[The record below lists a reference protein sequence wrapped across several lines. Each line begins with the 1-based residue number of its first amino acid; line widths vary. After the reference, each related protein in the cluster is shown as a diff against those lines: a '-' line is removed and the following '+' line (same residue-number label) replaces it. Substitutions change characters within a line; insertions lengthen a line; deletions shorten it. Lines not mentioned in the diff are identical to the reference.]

1 MKPIVFFSY
10 VLTPL
15 VRVLLWTKIKGKE
28 NLPKTDGPVIFC
40 ANHFSNWDPPVVSTS
55 CRLPYRYIAKKSLF
69 TKPVLGSILKWFGC
83 IPVERDSRDVASL
96 RTAISAA
103 KEGQPVMIFPQ
114 GKRIKGTPPQPDEA
128 KKGIALMI
136 AMTNATVVPM
146 GLYTKG
152 YKARIFRR
160 YYVNI
165 GEPITPEMY
174 RPLLDEGDKAT
185 RFDRV
190 TEMIFGRVCELA
202 KPENA
207 VKSDK

>member
-10 VLTPL
+10 LLTPL
-15 VRVLLWTKIKGKE
+15 VRVLMRTKIKGRE
-28 NLPKTDGPVIFC
+28 NLPETDGAVIFV

-55 CRLPYRYIAKKSLF
+55 CQLPYRYISKKSLLE
-69 TKPVLGSILKWFGC
+69 KPVLGSILKWFGC
-83 IPVERDSRDVASL
+83 IPVDRDSRDVASL

-114 GKRIKGTPPQPDEA
+114 GKRIYGKAPEVSEA
-128 KKGIALMI
+128 KKGVALII

-146 GLYTKG
+146 GLYTKD

-165 GEPITPEMY
+165 GKPITPEMY

-185 RFDRV
+185 RFERV
-190 TEMIFGRVCELA
+190 TEYIFGEVCRLA
-202 KPENA
+202 RPEE
-207 VKSDK
+207 